1 MNESTFLHVENNPP
15 PARGALAVIT
25 CEKVGGRE
33 APIVQQELTVAG
45 ESAGWR
51 LAVDLAAVTMLSSI
65 GLGAL
70 VMLHKKCREEGG
82 VFVVCGIGKELR
94 ELLKITHLDRVLTIV
109 KDAAAGVKA
118 VS

>member
-1 MNESTFLHVENNPP
+1 M
-15 PARGALAVIT
+15 AVVT

-33 APIVQQELTVAG
+33 APIVQQELAVAA
-45 ESAGWR
+45 ELAGWR
-51 LAVDLAAVTMLSSI
+51 LVVDLGAVTMLSSI

-70 VMLHKKCREEGG
+70 VTLHKRCREEGG
-82 VFVVCGIGKELR
+82 VFVVCGIGKEIR

-118 VS
+118 VA